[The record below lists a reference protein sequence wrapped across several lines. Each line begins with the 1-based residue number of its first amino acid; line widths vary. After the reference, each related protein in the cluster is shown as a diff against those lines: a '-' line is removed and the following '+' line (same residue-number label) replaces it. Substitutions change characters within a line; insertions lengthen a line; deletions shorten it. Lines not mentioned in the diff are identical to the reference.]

1 MTTGGEFSCGPKGMF
16 NVSFECEGTIGA
28 SEANGDTS
36 IIGAV
41 VGVGCVVEVV
51 ELIGLAGAGV
61 EGGGSS
67 EELEMDVM
75 LLKEVFFT
83 SHPKPGKEIFW
94 GIIATDEFAISE
106 DGIVTFEDST
116 LIVVAFAGIGIS
128 ATVVFS
134 EDVSL
139 IC

>member
-1 MTTGGEFSCGPKGMF
+1 MVIGGEFGCGPKGMF
-16 NVSFECEGTIGA
+16 NLSFECGGTTGA

-41 VGVGCVVEVV
+41 VGGGCVVGVI
-51 ELIGLAGAGV
+51 ELMGFAGAGV

-75 LLKEVFFT
+75 LLKEVFF
-83 SHPKPGKEIFW
+83 SSQLKPGKEMFW
-94 GIIATDEFAISE
+94 GITATDEFAIS
-106 DGIVTFEDST
+106 DAGIVTFEDST
-116 LIVVAFAGIGIS
+116 LIDVAFAGIGIS
-128 ATVVFS
+128 TTVVFS
-134 EDVSL
+134 KDVSL